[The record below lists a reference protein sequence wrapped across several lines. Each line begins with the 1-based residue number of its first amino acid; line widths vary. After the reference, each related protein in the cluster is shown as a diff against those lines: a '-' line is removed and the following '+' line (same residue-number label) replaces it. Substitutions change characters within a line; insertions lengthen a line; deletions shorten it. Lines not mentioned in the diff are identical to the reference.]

1 MAWEHSCD
9 ILLTT
14 VLKVKPEERLVIVTD
29 EGGQAVAEALHSRAR
44 EKGLDPTL
52 CLMPMRSKPHEEPP
66 GPIAAALKAAD
77 CGILA
82 VTRSITHS
90 RARNEA
96 TRAGVRIAS
105 MPGACPRM
113 FEDGSLEADAAVIKP
128 LGEWIASQ
136 ITAANKVHITSDRGT
151 DLRLS
156 VTGRIG
162 GGSYGLADSP
172 GGFTV
177 IPCLEAVVGPVE
189 WSAHGRIVVDGVV
202 VPGRLVKEPFEVVVE
217 KGTITSMTGGED
229 AELLRTLLAGYGDPN
244 VYHLAELGMGL
255 NPKAQ
260 MGFDISAED
269 EGVYGTIHFGFGE
282 GRSFGTAITA
292 STHTDLVLLEGRVT
306 LDGKTLLDHREFTYP
321 GQVAR
326 T

>member
-1 MAWEHSCD
+1 MAWENSCD
-9 ILLTT
+9 ILLST
-14 VLKVKPEERLVIVTD
+14 VLKVKPGERLVIVTD
-29 EGGQAVAEALHSRAR
+29 DGAQEVAEALYTRGR
-44 EKGLDPTL
+44 TNGLDPTL
-52 CLMPMRSKPHEEPP
+52 CLMPIRSRPHEEPP
-66 GPIAAALKAAD
+66 SPIAAALKAAD

-96 TRAGVRIAS
+96 TAAGVRIAS

-113 FEDGSLEADAAVIKP
+113 FEDGSLEADASVIKP
-128 LGEWIASQ
+128 LGEWISAQ
-136 ITAANKVHITSDRGT
+136 ITAANDVHVTSDRGT

-156 VTGRIG
+156 VAGRKG
-162 GGSYGLADSP
+162 WGSFGLADTP

-189 WSAHGRIVVDGVV
+189 WSAQGRLIVDGVV
-202 VPGRLVKEPFEVVVE
+202 VPGRLVKEPFEVIVE
-217 KGTITSMTGGED
+217 KGTIKSINGGED
-229 AELLRTLLAGYGDPN
+229 ADMLRKLLSGYDDPN
-244 VYHLAELGMGL
+244 VYHLAELGIGL

-292 STHTDLVLLEGRVT
+292 STHTDLVLSDGRIT
-306 LDGKTLLDHREFTYP
+306 LDGKTLLDHRVFTYP
-321 GQVAR
+321 HEVASV
-326 T
+326 